1 MKIILQKLR
10 QSLNGKLSHPKRFS
24 TSLIALLLVSVMATV
39 DTYAGSLER
48 AKRIHDR
55 LAGVPPSETVLLN
68 MAQDIT
74 DGNVMAAANRAMDN
88 EAFYSVTLKNWMA
101 PATNRD
107 QDVFVPLND
116 YIATAIGLVR
126 DEEDFRELL
135 HADVIYIGDPALS
148 IPAYSNSNNDHY
160 EALEDGGISLKD
172 NLVRRSQTSVT
183 GLPAGAAAGVMTSR
197 AAAKAFLILGTN
209 RANFRF
215 TLLNHLCVDMEQ
227 VHDITRIPDRIRQD
241 VSRSPGGDS
250 RVFLNNCVGCH
261 SGMDPLTQA
270 FAYYDYVF
278 DIDNDPDGEN
288 GAIDYN
294 DVNDVDPV
302 SGTRVKAKYFNND
315 ATFPFGFVT
324 PDDQWSN
331 YWRAGV
337 NTSLGWDTNDLDLP
351 ASGTG
356 ASSMGRELA
365 NSEAFAQCQVKKVF
379 RTVCLRDPI
388 NTNDITQVNSMV
400 TSLKAGESYNLK
412 NTFAQAADYCSS
424 NL

>member
-1 MKIILQKLR
+1 MKIML
-10 QSLNGKLSHPKRFS
+10 QSLGRKLAHRLRFS
-24 TSLIALLLVSVMATV
+24 TRACLLLCMGSIVISNV
-39 DTYAGSLER
+39 YAGSLER

-55 LAGVPPSETVLLN
+55 LAGVPPSEAVSVA
-68 MAQDIT
+68 MAQDIDST
-74 DGNVMAAANRAMDN
+74 PSSDAGAIAAANRAMDN

-126 DEEDFRELL
+126 DERDFRELL
-135 HADVIYIGDPALS
+135 HADILYIGDPALS

-160 EALEDGGISLKD
+160 EALENGGFSLRD
-172 NLVRRSQTSVT
+172 NLVQRTQTSVT
-183 GLPAGAAAGVMTSR
+183 GLPSGAAAGVMTTR

-227 VHDITRIPDRIRQD
+227 VHDITRVPDRIRQD

-261 SGMDPLTQA
+261 NGMDPLTQA
-270 FAYYDYVF
+270 FAYYDYAF

-337 NTSLGWDTNDLDLP
+337 NTSLGWDSTLP
-351 ASGTG
+351 GSGSG
-356 ASSMGRELA
+356 ASSMGMELA
-365 NSEAFAQCQVKKVF
+365 HSEAFAQCQVKKVF

-388 NTNDITQVNSMV
+388 STEDLAEVDTMV
-400 TSLKAGESYNLK
+400 ASLASGNYNLK
-412 NTFAQAADYCSS
+412 NTFAEAAVHCSS